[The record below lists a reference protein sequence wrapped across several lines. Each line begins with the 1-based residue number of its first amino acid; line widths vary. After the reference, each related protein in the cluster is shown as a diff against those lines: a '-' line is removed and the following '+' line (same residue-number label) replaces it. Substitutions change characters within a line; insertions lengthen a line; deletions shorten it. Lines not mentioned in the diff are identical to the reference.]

1 MEEESGEERAE
12 RKVWSECSLCKREY
26 SYTTTADDDDAA
38 AADIIRMNGE
48 CLHSYCK
55 ECIEKNATS
64 SQLCP
69 VCSKPLSSPLS
80 SLPINYSLLYWC
92 SLSPPLLQNNNNN
105 INNNNNNKNTNVKI
119 DLCKLNNNLSNK
131 RIKLEVEKECSLSP
145 FSHTY
150 QKVCEECGEN
160 KAELH
165 CKECKSYLC
174 SLCSKQVHN
183 LKIMKNHS
191 ISLYDAENDISS
203 KNNQSKCF
211 TNYFICDLH
220 HQKEKELYCETCEQC
235 VCVYCI
241 DNHKL
246 HTIISVT
253 NKVADIQSQWLND
266 AKQISDKQY
275 QNLISRENIILKQV
289 KEIDEEIGPLEAK
302 LKILKEKRSSM
313 EIILNDIIDSKSK
326 VNLTLSFLSSFLHS
340 LPPLPLS
347 SFIPFSSNS
356 NNNNRMNNN
365 NFLDD
370 KIDDIINDDND
381 NIKKS
386 KRIKDFFEMKNLKD
400 LFSSLQ
406 PLHRADPLILN
417 NNLIFQSN
425 NRHKFNKP
433 LYISYNDKLNMMA
446 ISDFIVNKVKIM
458 DKKGALIRSFP
469 IERPLGI
476 AIIPSLNLLA
486 VSSGDKQVIKM
497 FDISPLLPIPP
508 NNKKTSHIRHHDD
521 PSLPLPLLYTIRKLS
536 GPMGIGYS
544 EGKGILAISDSGNKR
559 IEIYKIRRDGYD
571 HHSFISLLS
580 NPHRIA
586 ISSPGDLILFSAH
599 TIGKG
604 NCLVYTIYI
613 YKEGREESNRRVKKK
628 KILWREEGEIR
639 APPSLQPPLISPS
652 GIAIHSPLNYC
663 VICDGNNHRIL
674 FFNITTRDLICSYQ
688 PTLPPPSSSLYFHS
702 LSGIS
707 IDEEANLIS
716 VSDVGSHSI
725 SLFRSPII

>member
-1 MEEESGEERAE
+1 MEEESEEERVE

-26 SYTTTADDDDAA
+26 SYGG
-38 AADIIRMNGE
+38 IIRMNGE

-241 DNHKL
+241 VGAHRS
-246 HTIISVT
+246 HSEISVID
-253 NKVADIQSQWLND
+253 KVADIQSHWLNNIQ
-266 AKQISDKQY
+266 KISNEQY
-275 QNLISRENIILKQV
+275 QNLISKENIILKQV

-313 EIILNDIIDSKSK
+313 EVILNDIIDSKSK

-347 SFIPFSSNS
+347 SFIPSTSHS
-356 NNNNRMNNN
+356 NNNNNLNEIIV
-365 NFLDD
+365 
-370 KIDDIINDDND
+370 IDDNDDN
-381 NIKKS
+381 NIIIKKR

-400 LFSSLQ
+400 LFSSLISASLH
-406 PLHRADPLILN
+406 PLHISIPLILN

-425 NRHKFNKP
+425 NDYQFNKP
-433 LYISYNDKLNMMA
+433 YCVSYNDKLNIMGT
-446 ISDFIVNKVKIM
+446 SDWENNRVKIM

-469 IERPLGI
+469 IERPRGI

-486 VSSGDKQVIKM
+486 VTSGDKQVIEM
-497 FDISPLLPIPP
+497 FDISPLLPHPP
-508 NNKKTSHIRHHDD
+508 NNMKTSLIRHHDD
-521 PSLPLPLLYTIRKLS
+521 PSLPLSLLYTIGNGRGGVGDHFHFKR
-536 GPMGIGYS
+536 PVGIGYS

-571 HHSFISLLS
+571 HHSFISLSS
-580 NPHRIA
+580 NPYHIA
-586 ISSPGDLILFSAH
+586 ISSPGDLILFSGCAAN
-599 TIGKG
+599 GKYS
-604 NCLVYTIYI
+604 VFI
-613 YKEGREESNRRVKKK
+613 YKERREGEEMNWRVEK
-628 KILWREEGEIR
+628 KISWREEGEIR
-639 APPSLQPPLISPS
+639 APPSLQPPLTSPK

-663 VICDGNNHRIL
+663 VICDEDHHRIL

-688 PTLPPPSSSLYFHS
+688 PTLPPPSSSLYFQMS
-702 LSGIS
+702 YGIS
-707 IDEEANLIS
+707 IDEEADLIF
-716 VSDVGSHSI
+716 VSDVGSTKCI
-725 SLFRSPII
+725 SLFHSPII